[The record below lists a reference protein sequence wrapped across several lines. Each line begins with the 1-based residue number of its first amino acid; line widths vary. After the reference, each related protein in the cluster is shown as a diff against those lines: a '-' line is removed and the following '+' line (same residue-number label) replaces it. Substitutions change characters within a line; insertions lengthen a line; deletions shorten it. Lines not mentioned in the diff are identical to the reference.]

1 MEMMMTFKQIIDEAK
16 KLSRADQYRIV
27 QELVDTLA
35 EEEPLTQQFVGGE
48 TYEIWSPYDAGDAAV
63 AMMEA
68 LAEYEATDKQDEH
81 P

>member
-35 EEEPLTQQFVGGE
+35 EEEHLTQQFVGGE

>member
-1 MEMMMTFKQIIDEAK
+1 MTFEQIVDEAK

-35 EEEPLTQQFVGGE
+35 EEEHLAQQFAGGE
-48 TYEIWSPYDAGDAAV
+48 TYEIWSPYDAGDAAI

-68 LAEYEATDKQDEH
+68 LAEYEATDKQADH